1 DRAVPW
7 FGPLCGLAYLS
18 RGDAQVLPVVLAAA
32 VLLARFTG
40 ERRPIPWRRLL
51 VAAGLFVLV
60 VAPWWTRNVRTFSA
74 LMPPGTSKAAFAKT
88 YEDWFLDPERLTWER
103 YREWGSD
110 RIVAQKLR
118 ATADAAAFV
127 ALCMSRSVDRG
138 RDVDAGDP
146 VRRLH
151 VLGLYVL
158 GPLLW

>member
-1 DRAVPW
+1 AAYAAGLLPVGFHLYLDQPSQILSHGPYALFAGGARVGALSARRTGRAGPS
-7 FGPLCGLAYLS
+7 FGPLGGPADLS
-18 RGDAQVLPVVLAAA
+18 RGAAQGLPVVLAAA
-32 VLLARFTG
+32 GLLARLTG

-110 RIVAQKLR
+110 RIVAQK
-118 ATADAAAFV
+118 
-127 ALCMSRSVDRG
+127 
-138 RDVDAGDP
+138 
-146 VRRLH
+146 
-151 VLGLYVL
+151 
-158 GPLLW
+158 